1 MLASIP
7 STQPSQPPS
16 TKSNSI
22 NCDSNMNLMI
32 MVIIC
37 GILAS
42 VTWLIAYM
50 TRWIVFVVAEGNN
63 TIYTCESTV
72 YPCQATRPLPM
83 SSVPKL
89 SNVNLCNT
97 IPVEVVDD
105 THTDKE
111 IEKEFSGLKLKRF
124 TFCEV
129 HVSNIN
135 LSVFSAYLL
144 DANGIKTKEKAHDDE
159 DSIPDYLSPIIL
171 KSTDYHHLIDKH
183 GDKSADIY
191 EAFFAPQ
198 SCDMDT
204 GPMISRNHRD
214 RSNETNTRLYFN
226 SKDNNEVIAQQFIDQ
241 VHCFVHHTFD
251 LWFKLR
257 RNQTEMEDDTDEE
270 DDAKQKPSLRPN
282 PTIHK
287 EVKEHQREH
296 VPRMIQARKKK
307 GIDDHVLIAR
317 ENIDLSVGAKGIL
330 MDLGGGS
337 ADIACHVVVDKTTL
351 NQTYHPQNSPW
362 GSSCIDAAYAR
373 LLDGIFGTEPM
384 VEEPVESQI
393 AYGEIHKKIQAARLE
408 NVSLKHDVQTQRM
421 RHKHELNQK
430 RYRYERELQSDR
442 RKAKELDAKIKSI
455 KQELTLQF
463 VTDNHASRNLTRFER
478 FKTRNNKYKSD
489 TRELVHTYDDG
500 IRFFYWA
507 HYKYNDE
514 VYDVALRR
522 GDVSQG
528 SVKGFRA
535 ANDGYA
541 VKDWYIETKYDDLK
555 DELLNNKICTISA
568 AETCCL
574 TREQFDIELK
584 KAQMHFKSNRKR
596 KYPFLSLAHTM
607 ALMTWC
613 DYDEWNSEVSASFR
627 ESEGIDYSSLFQFY
641 HNISKYLNL
650 KRAVFDHGTHSM
662 DGKIDTFYHGI
673 SKSFVFSDAA
683 VHISPIYSI
692 TSSFQVA

>member
-22 NCDSNMNLMI
+22 NCDSNLNLM
-32 MVIIC
+32 
-37 GILAS
+37 
-42 VTWLIAYM
+42 
-50 TRWIVFVVAEGNN
+50 IVFVVAEGNS
-63 TIYTCESTV
+63 TIYTCESTT

-214 RSNETNTRLYFN
+214 RSNETNYCMLRSRLYFN

-251 LWFKLR
+251 LGFKLR
-257 RNQTEMEDDTDEE
+257 RKQTEMEDDTDEE

-282 PTIHK
+282 PAIHK
-287 EVKEHQREH
+287 EQQREH
-296 VPRMIQARKKK
+296 QKHETTNHKFHSHMKKK
-307 GIDDHVLIAR
+307 GIDDHVLTETEPECASIIAR
-317 ENIDLSVGAKGIL
+317 ERIDLSVGAKGIL

-489 TRELVHTYDDG
+489 T
-500 IRFFYWA
+500 
-507 HYKYNDE
+507 
-514 VYDVALRR
+514 YDVALRR